1 MKRMLCALLSLL
13 LCATSALGALA
24 EGAGDCKHLNA
35 SWNVE
40 GKRYEQSDKIQH
52 RLILVPGDTLH
63 CPDCGRDIAPSEMD
77 PEAIHEAAA
86 DLIAQSRALSDQL
99 GLISLYDMTAGQ
111 IEAQQQLRTMLAKYD
126 AGAEVF
132 ARWMLEESRQL
143 MLAGELEAH
152 VFDADG
158 LCPCG
163 MTLSAAAHLVSG
175 SEKLSL
181 NVGDTLQIALNGA
194 TPKGWKAK
202 SSKIVRLSKDGKITA
217 LKEGKTTVTITLT
230 NKKKW
235 KLTVTVVD
243 PYKPKGIQISEK
255 GPLTLRVGD
264 TLRLTPV
271 LSPSSA
277 VTTLTWK
284 SSKGKVVS
292 VDKSGTLTA
301 KKAGT
306 ATITVKTKNGKKA
319 KIKVK
324 VKK

>member
-13 LCATSALGALA
+13 LLATSVPYALA
-24 EGAGDCKHLNA
+24 EGAGTCKHLDA
-35 SWNVE
+35 EWNVE
-40 GKRYEQSDKIQH
+40 SRRYEQSDKVRH

-63 CPDCGRDIAPSEMD
+63 CPDCGKDIAPSEMD
-77 PEAIHEAAA
+77 PQAIYEAAGEMM
-86 DLIAQSRALSDQL
+86 AQARALSDQV
-99 GLISLYDMTAGQ
+99 GLISLYDMTAGE
-111 IEAQQQLRTMLAKYD
+111 IEAEQRLRTMLAKYD
-126 AGAEVF
+126 AGAVVF
-132 ARWMLEESRQL
+132 ARWVLEESRQE
-143 MLAGELEAH
+143 MLAGALEAH
-152 VFDADG
+152 TFGADG

-202 SSKIVRLSKDGKITA
+202 SSKIVKLSKDGKITA

-243 PYKPKGIQISEK
+243 PYKPKGIKLSEK

-271 LSPSSA
+271 VSPASA
-277 VTTLTWK
+277 VAALSWK
-284 SSKGKVVS
+284 SSKAKVVS
-292 VDKSGTLTA
+292 VGKDGTLTA
-301 KKAGT
+301 RKAGT
-306 ATITVKTKNGKKA
+306 ATITVKTQNGKKA